1 MERAVDQAQCREI
14 IDKMP
19 QGLDTVFG
27 TEGVYLS
34 GGEIQRIAIARAIL
48 KDAPIVLLDEATA
61 FSDAENEYKI
71 QKALNSVMKDKTVL
85 MIAHRLSTITHAD
98 QILVMDEGA
107 LVERGQHAELMELD
121 GVYAKMYRDYQQ
133 SVSWKIGV
141 TG

>member
-1 MERAVDQAQCREI
+1 M
-14 IDKMP
+14 
-19 QGLDTVFG
+19 
-27 TEGVYLS
+27 
-34 GGEIQRIAIARAIL
+34 
-48 KDAPIVLLDEATA
+48 
-61 FSDAENEYKI
+61 
-71 QKALNSVMKDKTVL
+71 MKDKTVL

-107 LVERGQHAELMELD
+107 LVERGKHAELMEID